1 MKDLNDD
8 YFSIFVDESC
18 DVSCKEQMALVLCYI
33 DRRGFVME
41 RFIGILH
48 IRDNSALSLKE
59 SIGSFLAQCSLS
71 ISCIRSPAHSVHCFS
86 HQLQLTLVGICKK
99 CDEVAKVVNLVL
111 AVLNI
116 VGVAFKRRDELRD
129 AQFLKVQ
136 KALGVGEFQ
145 TGKGLNEE
153 LGLARLSDTRWGSHF
168 KSFVNFILLFDSI
181 ID

>member
-8 YFSIFVDESC
+8 YFNILVDESC

-41 RFIGILH
+41 RFIGILY
-48 IRDNSALSLKE
+48 IRDTSALSLKE
-59 SIGSFLAQCSLS
+59 SIASFLAQRSLS
-71 ISCIRSPAHSVHCFS
+71 RSCILHCFS
-86 HQLQLTLVGICKK
+86 HQLQFTLVGNSKK
-99 CDEVAKVVNLVL
+99 CDEVAEVVNLVL
-111 AVLNI
+111 AVSNI

-129 AQFLKVQ
+129 VQILKVQ
-136 KALGVGEFQ
+136 KALGEGEFQ
-145 TGKGLNEE
+145 TSKGLNEE
-153 LGLARLSDTRWGSHF
+153 LGFARLSDTHWGSHF